1 MNKLIWNMF
10 SNIKNAQLA
19 NKTML
24 FQRKNHIC
32 FLFLNVLWDEGY
44 ILGFQKSI
52 LLSQHYEIYL
62 KYNKLNNLFKNYSN
76 IKILYKSKDNIYLN
90 VKQLWKIKLTTE
102 TLIVSTSK
110 GLLNHNTCRK
120 YNIGGKPYILLK

>member
-1 MNKLIWNMF
+1 MF

-76 IKILYKSKDNIYLN
+76 IIILYKSKDNIYLN

-110 GLLNHNTCRK
+110 GLLNLNTCRK